1 MDYYYIQCITG
12 ILSGDST
19 SILIMVILSVMC
31 VCLFDII
38 NSLLYVK
45 GVKYMTKLC
54 TLCKMYLSYFI
65 VCMESCLRKRQHS
78 QI

>member
-1 MDYYYIQCITG
+1 MDYYVQRISG

-19 SILIMVILSVMC
+19 SILIMVILSVLC

-45 GVKYMTKLC
+45 GVKYMTK
-54 TLCKMYLSYFI
+54 
-65 VCMESCLRKRQHS
+65 
-78 QI
+78 